1 VRIKKIAVSA
11 SICFVIS
18 VTYAFAQDGA
28 AAQPASVQP
37 QPAAAQSA
45 PEQTPA
51 PVAAA
56 TGNTEKAPILNIP
69 ATSYWG
75 VRGLS
80 QTVSAE
86 PIGAGRV
93 NIAVFGSYFKQEQD
107 ILAPSEGTEVYLGRA
122 AFAWGVNK
130 YVDVFALVPMN
141 YVEEFHVGEIVGG
154 GQFSLPLPE
163 EWSFIKLA
171 AQLHLIYGLTTLE
184 KKITLDTN
192 YIYGKN
198 DDDQTEFDSYAG
210 YDFFDTRGSFDVVA
224 KLAQSL
230 VLNGQSQRRA
240 IKMHINEGISFT
252 TGKGGTDWLL
262 LLAAGLEIDPIEFLT
277 IGAEFSSRTRIE
289 EPKISDPFWFTPSIM
304 YRSPWNFGFLAG
316 VDISIPVKNDRK
328 DTKPLECWRVF
339 GDLVVSFDLLAPKRE
354 AEARRAKEEAAE
366 KARLEAE
373 TKRLAAEKEG
383 LAQKA
388 VEDSIRAAEEM
399 ARRAAA
405 DSIRAKAVADSLANL
420 MDAISQK
427 AREDSVAMAT
437 SLANAEAKRVADS
450 LALAETQKNLAAEKA
465 KRSEAEQYLLTTG
478 MLVLDAVYFT
488 SGKTDL
494 HINSRP
500 YLGTIAKMLVK
511 YPKLKIEIGG
521 HTDNIGRFETN
532 MNLSQRRAE
541 AVFLLMVNT
550 EPSLAQ
556 MLTSRGYGS
565 TVPKAD
571 NKTAGGREINRR
583 VELKVLNPEVLKDY
597 NP

>member
-11 SICFVIS
+11 FMCFITATSYV
-18 VTYAFAQDGA
+18 FAQDDA
-28 AAQPASVQP
+28 AEQPVQTAAPAPAQ
-37 QPAAAQSA
+37 
-45 PEQTPA
+45 ET
-51 PVAAA
+51 PVAAS
-56 TGNTEKAPILNIP
+56 NTEKAAILNIP

-80 QTVSAE
+80 QTISAE
-86 PIGAGRV
+86 PLGSGRLNV
-93 NIAVFGSYFKQEQD
+93 AVFGSYFKQKQERDED
-107 ILAPSEGTEVYLGRA
+107 IKPVKGANIVLGRVA
-122 AFAWGVNK
+122 VSGGMNSYLDLFAI
-130 YVDVFALVPMN
+130 VPMN
-141 YVEEFHVGEIVGG
+141 YNDKTETESKFHVGEVVAG

-163 EWSFIKLA
+163 ESLFRIA
-171 AQLHLIYGLTTLE
+171 AQLQLIWGFGGEKLE
-184 KKITLDTN
+184 NKITHNSD
-192 YIYGKN
+192 YMYGDPDKDN
-198 DDDQTEFDSYAG
+198 TYDSYAG
-210 YDFFDTRGSFDVVA
+210 YDFFDTRGSIDVVA

-230 VLNGQSQRRA
+230 VLNGQSNRRA
-240 IKMHINEGISFT
+240 IKVHFNEGISFT
-252 TGKGGTDWLL
+252 TRSSVEWLL

-277 IGAEFSSRTRIE
+277 LGAEFNSRTLLTNPTIR
-289 EPKISDPFWFTPSIM
+289 DPFWFTPSLM
-304 YRSPWNFGFLAG
+304 YRSPWNFGILAG
-316 VDISIPVKNDRK
+316 VDINIPVKSRGEA
-328 DTKPLECWRVF
+328 TEPLERWRAF
-339 GDLVVSFDLLAPKRE
+339 GDIVVSFDLLASKRE

-373 TKRLAAEKEG
+373 TQRLADEKES

-399 ARRAAA
+399 VRRAEA

-427 AREDSVAMAT
+427 AKEDSVAMAT
-437 SLANAEAKRVADS
+437 SFEAKRVADS
-450 LALAETQKNLAAEKA
+450 LALAESQKNLAAEKA
-465 KRSEAEQYLLTTG
+465 KRTEAEQYLLTTG

-488 SGKTDL
+488 SGKADL

-511 YPKLKIEIGG
+511 YPKLKVEIGG

-532 MNLSQRRAE
+532 MNLSQKRAE
-541 AVFLLMVNT
+541 AVFLHMVNT

-571 NKTAGGREINRR
+571 NRTAGGREINRR